1 MLLPGRI
8 GIKETLL
15 ESFDKPLS
23 VSEPEG
29 TSDGCFH
36 MEGFSKTISYT
47 HAVIITTVI
56 P

>member
-1 MLLPGRI
+1 M
-8 GIKETLL
+8 
-15 ESFDKPLS
+15 S

-29 TSDGCFH
+29 TPDGCFN

-47 HAVIITTVI
+47 HAVSITTVI